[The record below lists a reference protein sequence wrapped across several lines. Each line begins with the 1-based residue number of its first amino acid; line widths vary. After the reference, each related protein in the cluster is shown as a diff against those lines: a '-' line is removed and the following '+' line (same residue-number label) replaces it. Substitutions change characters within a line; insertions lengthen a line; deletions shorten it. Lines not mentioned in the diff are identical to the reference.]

1 MYKHHRTEKEKI
13 IQSIIAS
20 VFSFMSIVLAIIAVT
35 VILQI
40 ITRS

>member
-1 MYKHHRTEKEKI
+1 MYKYQKTKRERI
-13 IQSIIAS
+13 IQSIVLGI
-20 VFSFMSIVLAIIAVT
+20 FSFMSIVLAIIAVT